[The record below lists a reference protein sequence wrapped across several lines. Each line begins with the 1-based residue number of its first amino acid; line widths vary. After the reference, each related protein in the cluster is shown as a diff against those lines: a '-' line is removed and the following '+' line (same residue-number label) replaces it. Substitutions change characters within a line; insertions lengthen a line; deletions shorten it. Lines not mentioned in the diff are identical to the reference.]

1 MIYAICE
8 MELTSLVAFCCGIAS
23 MTAKEVGLT
32 EQVLESLAQ
41 CFSRSPCEVKVCI
54 LVCCILTLGNIVVS
68 FSCFYR
74 IYDLLIRTGHSV
86 KFGPAVSH
94 LVCAGFT
101 EI

>member
-1 MIYAICE
+1 
-8 MELTSLVAFCCGIAS
+8 
-23 MTAKEVGLT
+23 MTVKEVGLSD
-32 EQVLESLAQ
+32 QVLEALAQ

-54 LVCCILTLGNIVVS
+54 LVCCILTLGNIFVS
-68 FSCFYR
+68 SSCFYP
-74 IYDLLIRTGHSV
+74 IYDLIRTGHSV